1 MPDNLVLRKDALLQ
15 VLATDGPLDSETVR
29 NGWMQLWSRQCDF
42 EPTSS
47 LLTRYLA
54 QPLCDSETA
63 WAYINLA
70 NSLAVTEHAAEA
82 VHAHETFERWLPG
95 KSPRLVSTWPYY
107 PAPDGSPD
115 VRMGPDE
122 IRVTFLAQ
130 SVEFAT
136 AYAVVGRYDDYVA
149 KADAALASLT
159 PTQDNLEVCFYGL
172 LIFMT
177 ASQVAGDFERA
188 ERHLLAM
195 QAIADQA
202 EDASKALQLH
212 AFAVTYEIQLARGR
226 NDQARVGEKL
236 QQALLLLEE
245 LEKNGS
251 SGTDL
256 PGYRHKLAH
265 HLTQAGQH
273 DLALRLLDANLS
285 TGGQFGNGYAWLMHA
300 AAVWQVTRDRPRALG
315 LLRAARANVGRD
327 LVGEFQALA
336 GFRDVKDD
344 PEFLQAIS
352 RSADDRTNSTV
363 RNENIKNHQGCNHQH
378 DHQKRPLDE
387 WGVLHGLS

>member
-1 MPDNLVLRKDALLQ
+1 MPDDLVLSNDALLQ
-15 VLATDGPLDSETVR
+15 LLATDGPLDSETVR
-29 NGWMQLWSRQCDF
+29 NGWMLLWSRECDF
-42 EPTSS
+42 EATSK

-54 QPLCDSETA
+54 QPLSDSETA
-63 WAYINLA
+63 WAYIHLA
-70 NSLAVTEHAAEA
+70 NSLAVAEHAAEA

-95 KSPRLVSTWPYY
+95 KSPWLSSKWPYY
-107 PAPDGSPD
+107 AAPDGSPE

-122 IRVTFLAQ
+122 IRLTFLAQ

-136 AYAVVGRYDDYVA
+136 AYAAVGRYDDYVA
-149 KADAALASLT
+149 KADAALAGLT
-159 PTQDNLEVCFYGL
+159 PTPDNLEEVRFDGL
-172 LIFMT
+172 KIFMT

-195 QAIADQA
+195 HAIADQA
-202 EDASKALQLH
+202 EDPSKALQRH

-226 NDQARVGEKL
+226 NDPARFAEKL

-245 LEKNGS
+245 LENNGS

-256 PGYRHKLAH
+256 PGYRHELAH

-285 TGGQFGNGYAWLMHA
+285 TGGHFGNGYAWLMHA

-315 LLRAARANVGRD
+315 LLRDARAHDGRD
-327 LVGEFQALA
+327 WLA
-336 GFRDVKDD
+336 IFRRLRR
-344 PEFLQAIS
+344 FA
-352 RSADDRTNSTV
+352 T
-363 RNENIKNHQGCNHQH
+363 
-378 DHQKRPLDE
+378 
-387 WGVLHGLS
+387 

>member
-1 MPDNLVLRKDALLQ
+1 MPDDLVLSKDALRQ

-29 NGWMQLWSRQCDF
+29 NRWMRLWSRECDF
-42 EPTSS
+42 EATFT
-47 LLTRYLA
+47 LLTRYLV
-54 QPLCDSETA
+54 QPLSDSETA

-70 NSLAVTEHAAEA
+70 NSLAVTGHAAEA
-82 VHAHETFERWLPG
+82 VHTHETFERWLPG
-95 KSPRLVSTWPYY
+95 KSPRLSSRWPYY
-107 PAPDGSPD
+107 PAPDGSPE

-122 IRVTFLAQ
+122 IRMTFLAQ

-136 AYAVVGRYDDYVA
+136 AYAAVRRYDDYVA
-149 KADAALASLT
+149 KADAALAGLT
-159 PTQDNLEVCFYGL
+159 PTQDNLEVRFYGL

-202 EDASKALQLH
+202 EDAWKALQLH
-212 AFAVTYEIQLARGR
+212 AFAVTYEIQVARGR
-226 NDQARVGEKL
+226 NDEARVGEKL

-256 PGYRHKLAH
+256 PGYRHELAH

-285 TGGQFGNGYAWLMHA
+285 TGGHFGNGYAWLMHA

-315 LLRAARANVGRD
+315 LLRDARAHDGRD

-336 GFRDVKDD
+336 GFCDVKDD

-352 RSADDRTNSTV
+352 RSAAT
-363 RNENIKNHQGCNHQH
+363 
-378 DHQKRPLDE
+378 
-387 WGVLHGLS
+387 

>member
-1 MPDNLVLRKDALLQ
+1 MNSDLGVAVANSIRERLMPDDLVLSKDALLQ
-15 VLATDGPLDSETVR
+15 LLATDGPLDSATVR
-29 NGWMQLWSRQCDF
+29 NGWMLLWSRECDF
-42 EPTSS
+42 EATSR

-54 QPLCDSETA
+54 QPLSDSETA

-70 NSLAVTEHAAEA
+70 NGHAVTEHAAEA
-82 VHAHETFERWLPG
+82 VHAHETFEHWLPG
-95 KSPRLVSTWPYY
+95 KSPRLSCTWPYY

-136 AYAVVGRYDDYVA
+136 SYAAVGRYTDYVA
-149 KADAALASLT
+149 KTDAALVGLT
-159 PTQDNLEVCFYGL
+159 PTHDNLEVRFYGL
-172 LIFMT
+172 RIFMT

-195 QAIADQA
+195 HAIADQV
-202 EDASKALQLH
+202 EDASKAAQLH

-226 NDQARVGEKL
+226 NDPARVAEKL

-256 PGYRHKLAH
+256 RGYRLELAH
-265 HLTQAGQH
+265 HLTQVGQH
-273 DLALRLLDANLS
+273 DLALPLLDANLS
-285 TGGQFGNGYAWLMHA
+285 AGGHFGNGYAWLMHA
-300 AAVWQVTRDRPRALG
+300 AAIWQVTRDRPRALG
-315 LLRAARANVGRD
+315 LLRDARAHDGRD
-327 LVGEFQALA
+327 LVGDFQAFA
-336 GFRDVKDD
+336 AFREVKDD

-352 RSADDRTNSTV
+352 RLAA
-363 RNENIKNHQGCNHQH
+363 G
-378 DHQKRPLDE
+378 
-387 WGVLHGLS
+387 